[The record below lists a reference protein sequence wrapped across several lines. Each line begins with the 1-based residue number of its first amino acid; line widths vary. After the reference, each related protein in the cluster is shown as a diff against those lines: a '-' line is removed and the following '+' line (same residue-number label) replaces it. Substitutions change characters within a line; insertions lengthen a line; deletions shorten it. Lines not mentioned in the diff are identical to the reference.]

1 MSTTN
6 KPMNTDAQKTAIAVA
21 CGWKHIDNDPDLYP
35 YWLAP
40 KGDSRYGNPL
50 DANLFP
56 KAFPDYLNSLNAMY
70 EAGATMNLT
79 DKYQYGKSI
88 CKIMNIDTEGGLDV
102 VDIYYACHASAAQ
115 RAEAFLR
122 TIGKWEDDK

>member
-1 MSTTN
+1 MS
-6 KPMNTDAQKTAIAVA
+6 PEAQRLVIAIA
-21 CGWKHIDNDPDLYP
+21 CGWKYIDNNPDLYP

-56 KAFPDYLNSLNAMY
+56 KAFPDYLNDLNAMH
-70 EAGATMNLT
+70 EAEKALT
-79 DKYQYGKSI
+79 QAQDYQYRASI
-88 CKIMNIDTEGGLDV
+88 LNAVCKDGSGMTAITAI
-102 VDIYYACHASAAQ
+102 AHQ

-122 TIGKWEDDK
+122 TIGKWEITK